1 MINDRKLLQLIDSEG
16 KNQSDAAK
24 ELGVSRQAVSKRLQ
38 DLRGRQTRVIV
49 AKKIEDAVDLNLDAL
64 AQLMTINKKTLA
76 LLDEAEQNPK
86 LALSCIAEVRS
97 QIKLAAD
104 IYSQMYSVK
113 VVNEFMSIVSE
124 VLKNVDADVYRE
136 FKERVNR
143 ERSLRQAMRFA

>member
-1 MINDRKLLQLIDSEG
+1 MINDRKLLYLIDKEN
-16 KNQSDAAK
+16 KNQSEAAR
-24 ELGVSRQAVSKRLQ
+24 ELGVSRQAVSKRLME
-38 DLRGRQTRVIV
+38 LRGRQTRVMV
-49 AKKIEDAVDLNLDAL
+49 AKKIEEAVDLNLDAM

-76 LLDEAEQNPK
+76 LLDEAELNPK

-113 VVNEFMSIVSE
+113 VVNEFMAIVSE
-124 VLKNVDADVYRE
+124 VLKNVDADVYQE

-143 ERSLRQAMRFA
+143 ERSLRQAVRFS

>member
-38 DLRGRQTRVIV
+38 DLRGRQTRVIA
-49 AKKIEDAVDLNLDAL
+49 AKKIEKAVDLNLDAM

-86 LALSCIAEVRS
+86 LTLSCIAEVRS

-104 IYSQMYSVK
+104 IYGQMYSVK
-113 VVNEFMSIVSE
+113 VVNEFMAIVSE
-124 VLKNVDADVYRE
+124 VLKNVDANVYRE

-143 ERSLRQAMRFA
+143 ERSLRQAVRFA